1 MSLEIFPTYPKIRA
15 EQLDLVDWAA
25 VNALM
30 TLINTGDTNAIS
42 VAVSQALS
50 FSNLDPAVSNA
61 LGQAN
66 SQSSNAVKGII
77 TASYLDPLVANNI
90 NTSGTQTRTAIDAL
104 LATVGW
110 ALGGTINI
118 GGVDWNTL
126 TQSRVYLGLGTGT
139 GGANVP
145 PWPTGETA
153 MVLIVSAG
161 SRVAQALIGPYTRVF
176 RLYDGA
182 SWGNW
187 HFSTLRA
194 LRSTLG
200 SDTTLSTSSSSPTTL
215 FSINPYTTLPL
226 LAYPTMVSRLIVS
239 VNIAIGATSSTPTGI
254 TGIRIKWGASVIG
267 TTPLQTVGDLSSNP
281 NSATFTAGTQIT
293 DTPNTAITVD
303 AYDTR
308 SSVKAL
314 ATWWGG
320 SATQISVMF
329 I

>member
-30 TLINTGDTNAIS
+30 TLINTGDANAIS

-110 ALGGTINI
+110 TLGGTINI
-118 GGVDWNTL
+118 GEVDWNTL

-176 RLYDGA
+176 RLYDGV
-182 SWGNW
+182 SWTYW
-187 HFSTLRA
+187 HFSTLRS

-200 SDTTLSTSSSSPTTL
+200 SNTMLSNSSTSPTTL

-226 LAYPTMVSRLIVS
+226 LAYPTMISRLIVS
-239 VNIAIGATSSTPTGI
+239 VNIAIEATSSTSLGA
-254 TGIRIKWGASVIG
+254 TGIRIKWGSSVIASM
-267 TTPLQTVGDLSSNP
+267 PIQTSGDLSTTP
-281 NSATFTAGTQIT
+281 NSATLTASIPIT
-293 DTPNTAITVD
+293 DTPNNLITVE

-308 SSVKAL
+308 TSVKAL

-320 SATQISVMF
+320 PATQISVMF